1 MDLSWKLDT
10 NLIMGIKKLDGG
22 NDTVKDCNTIL
33 QVKIIESTSH
43 FYMICDIN
51 ISVFQVPFGGF
62 ACNQLHYVTDPTTQ
76 DLCNLPKRKRWSR

>member
-10 NLIMGIKKLDGG
+10 NLIMGIEKPDGG

-33 QVKIIESTSH
+33 QVKITSH
-43 FYMICDIN
+43 FYMICYIN
-51 ISVFQVPFGGF
+51 IFVFQVPFSGF
-62 ACNQLHYVTDPTTQ
+62 ACNQLHHVTDPTTQ